1 MAPPQTFLGIPKA
14 CKVTASLESRLNSR
28 QGTPCL
34 SPLSIQAA
42 MALRNCLG
50 PSRVPEQLFL
60 LVPVQ
65 NNQQIEFFLLTLKE
79 DISLSQENKTNL

>member
-1 MAPPQTFLGIPKA
+1 MFLGIPKA
-14 CKVTASLESRLNSR
+14 HNVTASLESRLNSR
-28 QGTPCL
+28 QRAPCL

-60 LVPVQ
+60 LVSVQ

-79 DISLSQENKTNL
+79 DISLSQENKTNLWGN

>member
-1 MAPPQTFLGIPKA
+1 MGIPKA
-14 CKVTASLESRLNSR
+14 PNVTASLESRLNSR

-34 SPLSIQAA
+34 SLLSIQAA

-50 PSRVPEQLFL
+50 PSTVPEQLFL